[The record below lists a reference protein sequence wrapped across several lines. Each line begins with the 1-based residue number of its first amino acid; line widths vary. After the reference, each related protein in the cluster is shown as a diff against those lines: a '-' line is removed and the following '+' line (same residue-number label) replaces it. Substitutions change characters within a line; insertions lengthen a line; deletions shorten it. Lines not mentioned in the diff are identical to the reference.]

1 MLKKLR
7 NLWDWIWDVD
17 EVRTTIKL
25 RTSVSGLPLVTFR
38 SSLSGWS
45 MGHTE
50 EGLRG
55 AAVAMSITQCGNNIE
70 SIKSLLKREYDDYL
84 SEEDYKNLV
93 ASVQTRLEQGGYYL
107 DTRRNRAGHLD
118 FVRVAWSEEDKEIIT
133 KLLASYL
140 GG

>member
-1 MLKKLR
+1 MLKR
-7 NLWDWIWDVD
+7 LWNWIWDVD
-17 EVRTTIKL
+17 EVRTTIRL

-45 MGHTE
+45 MGHTK
-50 EGLRG
+50 EGLQG
-55 AAVAMSITQCGNNIE
+55 AAIAMSITQLGNNVE
-70 SIKSLLKREYDDYL
+70 TIKSLLKREYDDYL
-84 SEEDYKNLV
+84 SEEDYMHLV

-107 DTRRNRAGHLD
+107 DTRRNHAGHLD

>member
-1 MLKKLR
+1 MLKR
-7 NLWDWIWDVD
+7 LWNWVLDVD
-17 EVRTTIKL
+17 EVRTTERL

-45 MGHTE
+45 MGHTK

-55 AAVAMSITQCGNNIE
+55 AAIAMSITQLGNNIE
-70 SIKSLLKREYDDYL
+70 TIKNLLKREYDDYL

-118 FVRVAWSEEDKEIIT
+118 FVRVPWSEEDKEIIT